1 MAERTPQD
9 VMAVIDQLL
18 ARRQQ
23 YEEWIARLD
32 AASGG
37 APDAVRQKVRDDYY
51 SRLEATLQELR
62 EHQGAIADQLADLR
76 IRQDESRER
85 EREVTEALAEAELRH
100 AVGEY
105 DDRTFEKTRK
115 ESDRTLG
122 EVRAQLEKVAGEI
135 SRLADVQGLIA
146 PPAAPPR
153 PAPRA
158 ATPLPPPPPAP
169 KPAAREPE
177 VTVPDLLSQLP
188 PPSTP
193 ASSTPS
199 APRFE
204 PRPAGGKGSEVPP
217 RTIVLES
224 ERRSPPNDELAFLKS
239 VSEESKPARTE
250 GKPAAPA
257 PSAPAAMPPASG
269 ATGARTLKCAEC
281 GAMNRP
287 TEWYCEKCGA
297 ELAAL

>member
-1 MAERTPQD
+1 MADRTPQD

-37 APDAVRQKVRDDYY
+37 APDAVRHKVREDYQA
-51 SRLEATLQELR
+51 RLEATLQELR

-76 IRQDESRER
+76 IRQDELSER
-85 EREVTEALAEAELRH
+85 EREITESLAEAELRH
-100 AVGEY
+100 AVGEF

-122 EVRAQLEKVAGEI
+122 EARGQLEKVAGEI

-146 PPAAPPR
+146 PPAAPPK

-158 ATPLPPPPPAP
+158 AAPPPPPPPAP
-169 KPAAREPE
+169 RPPARESE
-177 VTVPDLLSQLP
+177 ITVPDLLSQLP
-188 PPSTP
+188 PPSGLP
-193 ASSTPS
+193 ASTPG

-224 ERRSPPNDELAFLKS
+224 ERRTPPNDELAFLKS

-250 GKPAAPA
+250 SKPAAPA
-257 PSAPAAMPPASG
+257 PSAPAASPPAG
-269 ATGARTLKCAEC
+269 AATGARTLKCAEC

>member
-1 MAERTPQD
+1 MADRTPQD

-37 APDAVRQKVRDDYY
+37 APDAVRQKVRDDYQA
-51 SRLEATLQELR
+51 RLEATLQELR

-76 IRQDESRER
+76 IRQEELSER

-100 AVGEY
+100 AVGEF
-105 DDRTFEKTRK
+105 DDRTFERTRK
-115 ESDRTLG
+115 DSDRALG
-122 EVRAQLEKVAGEI
+122 ETRGQLEKVAGEI
-135 SRLADVQGLIA
+135 ARLADVQGLIA
-146 PPAAPPR
+146 PPAAPAQPR
-153 PAPRA
+153 PTPRA
-158 ATPLPPPPPAP
+158 TTPPPAP
-169 KPAAREPE
+169 SPPPRSPAREPD
-177 VTVPDLLSQLP
+177 VAVPDLLSQLP
-188 PPSTP
+188 SPSGPASTP
-193 ASSTPS
+193 G

-204 PRPAGGKGSEVPP
+204 PRPSGGKGEVPP

-224 ERRSPPNDELAFLKS
+224 ERRTPPNDELAFLKS
-239 VSEESKPARTE
+239 VTEESKPARTE
-250 GKPAAPA
+250 AKPG
-257 PSAPAAMPPASG
+257 APAASTPAATPAPTAG
-269 ATGARTLKCAEC
+269 TGARTLKCAEC

>member
-1 MAERTPQD
+1 MADRTPQD

-37 APDAVRQKVRDDYY
+37 APDAVRNKVREDYQ

-76 IRQDESRER
+76 IRQDELSER

-105 DDRTFEKTRK
+105 DDRTFEKNRK
-115 ESDRTLG
+115 ESDRSLG
-122 EVRAQLEKVAGEI
+122 ETRSQLEKVAGEI

-146 PPAAPPR
+146 PPAPPK

-158 ATPLPPPPPAP
+158 AMPPPPPPPAP
-169 KPAAREPE
+169 KPPVREPE
-177 VTVPDLLSQLP
+177 ITVPDLLSQLP
-188 PPSTP
+188 PPAGPP
-193 ASSTPS
+193 ASTPS

-204 PRPAGGKGSEVPP
+204 PRPVGGKGPEVPP

-224 ERRSPPNDELAFLKS
+224 ERRTPPNDELAFLKS

-250 GKPAAPA
+250 SKAAAPA
-257 PSAPAAMPPASG
+257 PSAPAALPAAG
-269 ATGARTLKCAEC
+269 AATGARTLKCAEC

>member
-1 MAERTPQD
+1 MADRTPQD

-23 YEEWIARLD
+23 FEEWIARLD

-37 APDAVRQKVRDDYY
+37 APDAVRHKVREDYQA
-51 SRLEATLQELR
+51 RLEGTLQELR

-76 IRQDESRER
+76 IRQDELSER
-85 EREVTEALAEAELRH
+85 EREVTEGLAEAELRH
-100 AVGEY
+100 AVGEF

-115 ESDRTLG
+115 ESERTLG
-122 EVRAQLEKVAGEI
+122 EARAQLEKVAGEI

-146 PPAAPPR
+146 PPAPPK

-158 ATPLPPPPPAP
+158 VTSPSSPPPPPAQ
-169 KPAAREPE
+169 KPAAREPDI
-177 VTVPDLLSQLP
+177 TVPDLLSQLP
-188 PPSTP
+188 PPTP
-193 ASSTPS
+193 APAGPAPS

-204 PRPAGGKGSEVPP
+204 PRPAGGKGGEVPP

-224 ERRSPPNDELAFLKS
+224 ERRAPPNDELAFLKS
-239 VSEESKPARTE
+239 VSEESKPARAE
-250 GKPAAPA
+250 AKPAPAAAAPA
-257 PSAPAAMPPASG
+257 AAPAG
-269 ATGARTLKCAEC
+269 GQTGARTLKCAEC